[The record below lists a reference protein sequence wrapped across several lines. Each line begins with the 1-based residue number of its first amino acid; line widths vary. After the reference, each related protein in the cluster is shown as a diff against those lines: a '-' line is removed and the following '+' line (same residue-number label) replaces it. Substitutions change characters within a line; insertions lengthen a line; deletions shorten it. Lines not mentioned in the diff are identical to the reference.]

1 MLIEDIRHIEF
12 EISSRCN
19 AGCPMCPRTKYKERG
34 IPYALND
41 LTLGDIKDALP
52 DNLRPTQFKLSG
64 NLGDPAV
71 NPDCYRIIEYLALNW
86 KNNVKINMHT
96 NGGTRNEKFWT
107 DLGKLSYK
115 GKNAGGKENKF
126 RLCVR
131 WAIDGL
137 EDTNHLYRVNSDWNS
152 IMLGIKTLRANW
164 PGRIGWRYVI
174 FEHNYHQVAD
184 AKKLAEQLGM
194 RRFRPVVGDNR
205 TPDEMLLRSK
215 TWEDIANDIS

>member
-1 MLIEDIRHIEF
+1 MYSGLNNSLTLDNRRVQLDS
-12 EISSRCN
+12 SSRCN
-19 AGCPMCPRTKYKERG
+19 LRCPGCSRTKWLADGLVGDVRDMKMEHFKALVRHENKLDILSYNLSVSDPIFSGVFIEQLEYINTLKHRPRINISTNGSGRKE
-34 IPYALND
+34 AWWLK
-41 LTLGDIKDALP
+41 LAKLLGPKDAVE
-52 DNLRPTQFKLSG
+52 F
-64 NLGDPAV
+64 
-71 NPDCYRIIEYLALNW
+71 
-86 KNNVKINMHT
+86 
-96 NGGTRNEKFWT
+96 
-107 DLGKLSYK
+107 
-115 GKNAGGKENKF
+115 
-126 RLCVR
+126 
-131 WAIDGL
+131 AIDGL